1 MRYWSEINFKAVA
14 KLAQIAGK
22 QARKMPQFALAW
34 ILNNPTVTAA
44 ICSATSI
51 KQLDENLG
59 SAEIKLT
66 QEEITACDEVW
77 QDLRPPRF
85 FYGR

>member
-1 MRYWSEINFKAVA
+1 VD
-14 KLAQIAGK
+14 KLTQIAAK
-22 QARKMPQFALAW
+22 QTRKMPQFALAW
-34 ILNNPTVTAA
+34 ILNTPTITAA
-44 ICSATSI
+44 ICSATST

-59 SAEIKLT
+59 AAEVRLT
-66 QEEITACDEVW
+66 QEEILACDEVW

>member
-1 MRYWSEINFKAVA
+1 VDKLTKIAVE
-14 KLAQIAGK
+14 

-34 ILNNPTVTAA
+34 ILNNPSVTAA

-51 KQLDENLG
+51 KQLDENL
-59 SAEIKLT
+59 SATEVQLT
-66 QEEITACDEVW
+66 QEEIIACNEVW